1 MEGFMHKWLFC
12 TCLFM
17 GLFVFYSCKED
28 SEKVTSKNEWNDST
42 SVGFNKDRVKEEE
55 LQINLYLSHHS
66 ELKVKPT
73 GTGLRYQLI
82 KETNGIKAESGD
94 SVDVAMK
101 INLLDGKV
109 CYKTDSLELDQFL
122 IDRSQVES
130 GIQEGIKLM
139 KEGEK
144 AVFILPSHLA
154 HGLLGDFQTI
164 PPMSPIVVNLELIK
178 VIKNKTN

>member
-1 MEGFMHKWLFC
+1 MRSIFYFC
-12 TCLFM
+12 ILNSVILTFH
-17 GLFVFYSCKED
+17 SCKENP
-28 SEKVTSKNEWNDST
+28 EKEASKNQWTDST
-42 SVGFNKDRVKEEE
+42 SIGFNKDRVKEEE

-66 ELKVKPT
+66 ELKLTPT
-73 GTGLRYQLI
+73 GTGLRYQI
-82 KETNGIKAESGD
+82 TKKTEGIMAESGD

-101 INLLDGKV
+101 INLLDGKI
-109 CYKTDSLELDQFL
+109 CYTTDSLELDQFL

-144 AVFILPSHLA
+144 GVFILPSNLA
-154 HGLLGDFQTI
+154 HGLLGDFETI

>member
-1 MEGFMHKWLFC
+1 MHNFSNYFKVAVIICCIQSCMEN
-12 TCLFM
+12 
-17 GLFVFYSCKED
+17 KE
-28 SEKVTSKNEWNDST
+28 KTASKNEWTDST

-66 ELKVKPT
+66 EFKLTPT
-73 GTGLRYQLI
+73 GTGLRYQI
-82 KETNGIKAESGD
+82 TKITEGIKAESGD
-94 SVDVAMK
+94 SVDVVMK
-101 INLLDGKV
+101 VNLLDGKI

-144 AVFILPSHLA
+144 AVFVLPSHLA
-154 HGLLGDFQTI
+154 HGLLGDFKTI
-164 PPMSPIVVNLELIK
+164 PPMSPIVVNLELMK
-178 VIKNKTN
+178 VIKNKTNK

>member
-1 MEGFMHKWLFC
+1 MHKFYFCLVLLLLF
-12 TCLFM
+12 FS
-17 GLFVFYSCKED
+17 FQSCED
-28 SEKVTSKNEWNDST
+28 IPEKSASINNWNDST
-42 SVGFNKDRVKEEE
+42 SVGFNKERVKEEE

-66 ELKVKPT
+66 ELKLTPS
-73 GTGLRYQLI
+73 GTGLRYQII
-82 KETNGIKAESGD
+82 KKTNGINAESGD
-94 SVDVAMK
+94 SVYVAMK
-101 INLLDGKV
+101 INLLDGKI

-130 GIQEGIKLM
+130 GIQEGIKFM

-154 HGLLGDFQTI
+154 HGLLGDFKTI

-178 VIKNKTN
+178 VIKNRTN